1 MSMVPVADIF
11 NHKASIVELQG
22 WQVVEHLEAE
32 SEHDD
37 DACCTDCGNNPDHEH
52 GVHCGG
58 GKVVE
63 KSELETC
70 EDEPVAKR
78 SRKESSL
85 SQPPTH
91 PTARPFAEFPDT
103 NTCSEVAICEA
114 DIDGKPALQIIAEQ
128 ACSQQA
134 GSTAQIPSLD
144 HLA

>member
-1 MSMVPVADIF
+1 MSMVPLADIF

-52 GVHCGG
+52 GVTCGG
-58 GKVVE
+58 GKAVE

-78 SRKESSL
+78 ARTEPTV
-85 SQPPTH
+85 SQPPRQL
-91 PTARPFAEFPDT
+91 AAGQCAEFPDM
-103 NTCSEVAICEA
+103 NTSLEVAICEA

-134 GSTAQIPSLD
+134 VSTA
-144 HLA
+144 